1 VNDEADVLRTVVQV
15 LERLAVPYMIGGS
28 MALAVW
34 AVPRMTHD
42 VDLVVDL
49 PEAQIPT
56 FCAQFSPERYTIDPQ
71 AMGAA
76 FRARSRPSQGMD
88 SFTDLESGL
97 KVDLFPLRPA
107 DVAQQAALGRRQW
120 VEILEGLRAAVYAP
134 DDLLVQKLRWYALGQ
149 SERQFRDCLNLVL
162 TDGQRPQQLIA
173 WEYVDTWAAQLGAPV
188 QRAWALIKAAVQQAI
203 PGPGASPAPMEEPG
217 SA

>member
-1 VNDEADVLRTVVQV
+1 VSDEADVLRTVVGV
-15 LERLAVPYMIGGS
+15 LERLAIPYMIGGS

-49 PEAQIPT
+49 PDVQIPA
-56 FCAQFSPERYTIDPQ
+56 FCAQFPPERYTLDPL

-76 FRARSRPSQGMD
+76 FRERTRPSQGMY

-97 KVDLFPLRPA
+97 KVDLFPLRPG
-107 DVAQQAALGRRQW
+107 DVAQQAALGRRRW
-120 VEILEGLRAAVYAP
+120 VEILEGVTAAVYAP
-134 DDLLVQKLRWYALGQ
+134 DDLLVQKLRWAALSQ
-149 SERQFRDCLNLVL
+149 SERQLRDCLNLVL
-162 TDGQRPQQLIA
+162 TDLQRPQRLITG
-173 WEYVDTWAAQLGAPV
+173 EYIDAWAAQLGAPV
-188 QRAWALIKAAVQQAI
+188 QRAWATVKAAVQQVT
-203 PGPGASPAPMEEPG
+203 PGPAAPPAPIDEPG